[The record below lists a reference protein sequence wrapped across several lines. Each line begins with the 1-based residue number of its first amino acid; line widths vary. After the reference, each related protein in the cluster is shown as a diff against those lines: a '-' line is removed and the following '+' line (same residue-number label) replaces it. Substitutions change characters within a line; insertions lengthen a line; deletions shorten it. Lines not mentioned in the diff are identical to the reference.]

1 MDTPYSTD
9 FTKDFDDLGL
19 ATPTDKG
26 VAPRARLTSPSKLR
40 DIHVRLREDD
50 RVNAFN
56 RARAQ
61 ALLDGEPPYD
71 EADLEDAPDMTNLNF
86 QGAEE
91 QLERAKAPYD
101 RLLNSGENLLH
112 APTMFGPEDERSN
125 LEAIL
130 DEEISATIRGCEEWP
145 CESDQLVHKHVY
157 EALGIGHWIDDT
169 DWRFR
174 ASGQG
179 KFFFPRGAAI
189 IESRQEIVTCEG
201 EMTITELFGK
211 AVKLGV
217 AQEAKLEVEIEKTDN
232 AAVVQ
237 IEVETKW
244 NREIAISAIKKAT
257 SSEPP
262 YQDWERLVQEV
273 KNNDLF
279 VGTRLPVIRVIHG
292 FIKEFDGKVSHYI
305 IPETACDKEDKF
317 LYCSRSVYAS
327 MSEAFV
333 LFPYGKGTNCTIHGL
348 RGLGYKIYPH
358 EQQLNRSR
366 GRMIDKGL
374 QSSALFVQ
382 AQDETDMANLGLT
395 YFGDMAVLP
404 PGVSFPNLSMPD
416 LQRSVMPAIE
426 MMENLRNSRVA
437 GYSSENVFD
446 GDQRKTKAEI
456 NAHLEQSASLS
467 DSNINFFYGPL
478 DRLFQQKVRRMTSR
492 GYHPSMPGG
501 EEIRELKLRLVKR
514 GVPLEAFH
522 RIDWKRVKAVRVIG
536 AGSSAAKTLGLQ
548 RMQEL
553 RPRMDDVGQKT
564 LDRELAIDA
573 VGVTG
578 ADKFFPRDG
587 QFRTTAETQIAI
599 LQNAQLIQGIEIPVL
614 PSDGHMAHA
623 REHIKPM
630 VEDYEPVSQGQME
643 EAEFAQKYLLLY
655 PHTVEH
661 LELIEG
667 DISVSEEAAAM
678 RQMLQ
683 RIEEFINNGVKQL
696 EAQKQEAE
704 QNPQQGQAPN
714 EPSPESMVAFG
725 KAQAEI
731 EALRMKTKA
740 TIETEQMKSDAKIA
754 RETAAKDALTAAEI
768 RRQNLKASVAPPKK
782 NQ

>member
-1 MDTPYSTD
+1 MSSIAAAAPGDPDD

-19 ATPTDKG
+19 AKPTETG
-26 VAPRARLTSPSKLR
+26 AAPKARLTTPDRLR
-40 DIHVRLREDD
+40 QIHIRFREDD

-71 EADLEDAPDMTNLNF
+71 ESDLEDSPDMTNLNF

-91 QLERAKAPYD
+91 QLERAKTPYD
-101 RLLNSGENLLH
+101 RILNSGENLLSVK
-112 APTMFGPEDERSN
+112 TQYGPEDERSN
-125 LEAIL
+125 WEEIM
-130 DEEISATIRGCEEWP
+130 DEEISETIRNCEEWP
-145 CESDQLVHKHVY
+145 CESDMLVHKHVW
-157 EALGIGHWIDDT
+157 EALAVAHWEDDT
-169 DWRFR
+169 DWRIK

-179 KFFFPRGAAI
+179 KFFFPRKAKI
-189 IESRQEIVTCEG
+189 VESRQDIVTCEG
-201 EMTITELFGK
+201 EMTITELWGK
-211 AVKLGV
+211 VIK
-217 AQEAKLEVEIEKTDN
+217 EVEDPES
-232 AAVVQ
+232 
-237 IEVETKW
+237 KW
-244 NREIAISAIKKAT
+244 CRAIALAAIKKAT
-257 SSEPP
+257 NAQSP
-262 YQDWERLVQEV
+262 YQDWETLVQEV

-279 VGTRLPVIRVIHG
+279 VGTGLPVIRVIHG
-292 FIKEFDGKVSHYI
+292 FVKEFNGKISHYI
-305 IPETACDKEDKF
+305 IPEDPCADENKF
-317 LYCSRSVYAS
+317 LFCSHNVYAS

-333 LFPYGKGTNCTIHGL
+333 LFPYGKGTNGTIHGL

-366 GRMIDKGL
+366 CRMIDKGL
-374 QSSALFVQ
+374 IASTLTFQ
-382 AQDETDMANLGLT
+382 ARDETEMANLAFQT
-395 YFGDMAVLP
+395 IGDMSVLP
-404 PGVSFPNLSMPD
+404 PGVDYLPIPLPD

-426 MMENLRNSRVA
+426 MMENLRNNRTA

-467 DSNINFFYGPL
+467 DTSINFFCMPL
-478 DRLFQQKVRRMTSR
+478 DRLFQQMVRRMTAR
-492 GYHPSMPGG
+492 GYHPSLPGG
-501 EEIRELKLRLVKR
+501 EEIRELLLRLVKR
-514 GVPLEAFH
+514 GVPLEAFR

-548 RMQEL
+548 RMTEL
-553 RPRMDDVGQKT
+553 RPRMDDVGQKN

-599 LQNAQLIQGIEIPVL
+599 LQNFHLMQGVEIPVL

-630 VEDYEPVSQGQME
+630 VEAYEPVSKGEMD
-643 EAEFAQKYLLLY
+643 EAEFAQQFVLLFA
-655 PHTVEH
+655 HTTEH
-661 LELIEG
+661 LQLIEG
-667 DISVSEEAAAM
+667 DLAVAEESAAM

-683 RIEEFINNGVKQL
+683 RIEEFINNGLKQI
-696 EAQKQEAE
+696 EAQKQEAAENPE
-704 QNPQQGQAPN
+704 QQAP
-714 EPSPESMVAFG
+714 EGPSPEAMQAYG

-731 EALRMKTKA
+731 EAMQMKTQA
-740 TIETEQMKSDAKIA
+740 GIQMEQQKNAAKIA
-754 RETAAKDALTAAEI
+754 MEDAKTAAQI
-768 RRQNLKASVAPPKK
+768 RRENLKSQVAPKKTPPKK
-782 NQ
+782 DQ

>member
-1 MDTPYSTD
+1 MIPDTD
-9 FTKDFDDLGL
+9 FTKDFDELGL
-19 ATPTDKG
+19 AKPNESGK
-26 VAPRARLTSPSKLR
+26 APRERLTSPAKLR

-91 QLERAKAPYD
+91 QLERAKTPYD
-101 RLLNSGENLLH
+101 RILNSGENLLVVK
-112 APTMFGPEDERSN
+112 TQYGPEDERANWES
-125 LEAIL
+125 IMS
-130 DEEISATIRGCEEWP
+130 EEISETIRDCEEWP
-145 CESDQLVHKHVY
+145 GESDMLVHKHVW
-157 EALGIGHWIDDT
+157 EALGIAHWADDT
-169 DWRFR
+169 DWRFK
-174 ASGQG
+174 ASGMG
-179 KFFFPRGAAI
+179 KFFFPRGAKI
-189 IESRQEIVTCEG
+189 IESYQDIVTCEG

-211 AVKLGV
+211 ALREEGDDKWCRAV
-217 AQEAKLEVEIEKTDN
+217 AIQ
-232 AAVVQ
+232 
-237 IEVETKW
+237 
-244 NREIAISAIKKAT
+244 AIKKAT
-257 SSEPP
+257 NAEPP

-292 FIKEFDGKVSHYI
+292 FVKEFDGKISHYI
-305 IPETACDKEDKF
+305 IPEVACDEENKF

-327 MSEAFV
+327 MTQSMV
-333 LFPYGKGTNCTIHGL
+333 LFPYGGGTNLTIHGL

-366 GRMIDKGL
+366 GRLIDKGMQASCL
-374 QSSALFVQ
+374 MVQ
-382 AQDETDMANLGLT
+382 ASDETDMANLGFT
-395 YFGDMAVLP
+395 YFGDMGVLP
-404 PGVSFPNLSMPD
+404 PGVTFPNLTMPD

-426 MMENLRNSRVA
+426 MMENLRNNRTA

-456 NAHLEQSASLS
+456 NAHLEQSAALS
-467 DSNINFFYGPL
+467 DSAINFFCKPL
-478 DRLFQQKVRRMTSR
+478 DRLFQQMVRRMTAK
-492 GYHPSMPGG
+492 GYHPSLPGG
-501 EEIRELKLRLVKR
+501 EEIRELLLRLVKR
-514 GVPLEAFH
+514 GVPLEAFK

-536 AGSSAAKTLGLQ
+536 AGSSAAKTLGLA

-573 VGVTG
+573 VGVAG
-578 ADKFFPRDG
+578 ADKFFPRDQ

-599 LQNAQLIQGIEIPVL
+599 LQNYQLMQGIELPVL

-630 VEDYEPVSQGQME
+630 VEDYPLVEKGEME
-643 EAEFAQKYLLLY
+643 EAEFAQKYILLY

-661 LELIEG
+661 LQLIEG

-683 RIEEFINNGVKQL
+683 RIEEFINNGIKQL
-696 EAQKQEAE
+696 EAQAEEEAA
-704 QNPQQGQAPN
+704 NPPQDQQAG
-714 EPSPESMVAFG
+714 PSPEEAAAFG

-731 EALRMKTKA
+731 EAMRMKTKA
-740 TIETEQMKSDAKIA
+740 GIENEQQKNAAKIA
-754 RETAAKDALTAAEI
+754 MEDAKTAAQI
-768 RRQNLKASVAPPKK
+768 RRENLKAQVAPKK
-782 NQ
+782 VAAKKTAKKK